1 MVIRRLY
8 QFCAS
13 HVVRNCSSLKCAQN
27 IHGHNYEVEVFI
39 ETNRLDSANMALDF
53 GLMQQE
59 IQIFI
64 KSFDHAHHFWDK
76 ESDEFQRFIENHCV
90 RYVKC
95 SFNLSA
101 ESYALMFLYYLTRIL
116 QKSVFSNNEGEL
128 KISSVRVHETKNGY
142 AESFLKDLENPHF
155 KSLVHQ
161 NCVSF
166 SQGIQNLWHDK
177 DFFNKIISD
186 EKQCFFHAK
195 PLHQIP

>member
-1 MVIRRLY
+1 MVVRRLY
-8 QFCAS
+8 KFCAS
-13 HVVRNCSSLKCAQN
+13 HVVRNCSSVKCAQN

-59 IQIFI
+59 MQVFI
-64 KSFDHAHHFWDK
+64 ESFDHAHHFWDK
-76 ESDEFQRFIENHCV
+76 ESLEFQRFIENHCV

-128 KISSVRVHETKNGY
+128 KVSSVRVHETKNGY

-155 KSLVHQ
+155 KSLVHDH
-161 NCVSF
+161 CVS
-166 SQGIQNLWHDK
+166 
-177 DFFNKIISD
+177 
-186 EKQCFFHAK
+186 
-195 PLHQIP
+195 